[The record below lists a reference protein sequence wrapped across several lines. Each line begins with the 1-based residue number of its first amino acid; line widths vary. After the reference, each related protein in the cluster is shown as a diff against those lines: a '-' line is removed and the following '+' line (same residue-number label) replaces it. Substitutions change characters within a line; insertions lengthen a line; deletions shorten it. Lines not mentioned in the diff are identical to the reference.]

1 MFASFKKKY
10 FLSNKGV
17 SALSAGIF
25 WTCVTNLVTMSGM
38 AFLLFVMDGFV
49 KHLTENADLPNVVP
63 FCVGLAVF
71 FVALLFSNWQQ
82 YYYTYCIFT
91 RNAATSVSKL
101 QNDSVSSRFRFSG
114 DAILPI

>member
-17 SALSAGIF
+17 SGVKRGIF

-82 YYYTYCIFT
+82 YYYTYCIFYEECRQPAY
-91 RNAATSVSKL
+91 RNCRTT
-101 QNDSVSSRFRFSG
+101 
-114 DAILPI
+114 P